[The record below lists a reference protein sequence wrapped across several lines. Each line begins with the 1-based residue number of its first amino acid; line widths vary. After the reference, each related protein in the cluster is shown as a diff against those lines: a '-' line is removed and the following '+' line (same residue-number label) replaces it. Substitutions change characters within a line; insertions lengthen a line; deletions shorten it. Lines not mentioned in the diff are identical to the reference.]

1 MALFC
6 LTGCTS
12 SEDELRMIEL
22 SKGQSKNVEMY
33 ADDFFGEVLFTAQAH
48 WSSWVSTVKNG
59 TPESVEWL
67 TLDGDHPYGE
77 AGDALIMFNLSENNT
92 GASRTAYIIIVC
104 EDSKLSIK
112 VTQLPDESGDDDD
125 DIPVVDLSGFVE
137 IVCGNYYGMDGQF
150 YDDGEMVYSFYYS
163 AGRACEMRCHWRDD
177 IANGP
182 GASPD
187 SDSYC
192 ETTEK
197 FRFEWGDNTVNVE
210 SQVFSVYY
218 PSGKREN
225 FIDSRHSA
233 SLVDGRGVS
242 GSYVWVSDG
251 GDSHWSADYN
261 SDGFLSHVDHY
272 ELSGAAEGATLTWED
287 GCLKRI
293 DCSDGSYVT
302 ISYADGN
309 LVNYHTQFDV
319 NWVIPTELAC
329 YDLAAGDK
337 TKILSSCGLM
347 GKPSR
352 LLMTEITEY
361 SANGTKASY
370 KISYSENSK
379 ELVKAR
385 AVYTENGLE
394 KSCKDWEFRF
404 SNIQ

>member
-6 LTGCTS
+6 LTGCAS
-12 SEDELRMIEL
+12 SDDELRMIEL

-33 ADDFFGEVLFTAQAH
+33 ADDFFGELRFTAQAH
-48 WSSWVSTVKNG
+48 WSSWVSLTADG
-59 TPESVEWL
+59 TPETVEWL
-67 TLDGDHPYGE
+67 TLDGQYPAGG
-77 AGDALIMFNLSENNT
+77 AGDALIMFNLTENNT
-92 GASRTAYIIIVC
+92 GSSRTAYIIIVC

-125 DIPVVDLSGFVE
+125 IPVADLSGFVE
-137 IVCGNYYGMDGQF
+137 IVCENYYGMDGQF
-150 YDDGEMVYSFYYS
+150 YDDGEMTYSFYYS
-163 AGRACEMRCHWRDD
+163 AGRARNMICHWRDD

-187 SDSYC
+187 SDTYC
-192 ETTEK
+192 ETTEE

-210 SQVFSVYY
+210 SQVLSVYY

-242 GSYVWVSDG
+242 GSYVWVGDG
-251 GDSHWSADYN
+251 YSADWKAEYD
-261 SDGFLSHVDHY
+261 SDGFLASVEHN
-272 ELSGAAEGATLTWED
+272 SSAAQTVCLTWDD

-293 DCSDGSYVT
+293 DCADGSYVT

-329 YDLAAGDK
+329 YDMAAGDK
-337 TKILSSCGLM
+337 TKIFSSCGLM

-361 SANGTKASY
+361 SANGAKASY
-370 KISYSENSK
+370 IISYSENSK

-404 SNIQ
+404 SNIK